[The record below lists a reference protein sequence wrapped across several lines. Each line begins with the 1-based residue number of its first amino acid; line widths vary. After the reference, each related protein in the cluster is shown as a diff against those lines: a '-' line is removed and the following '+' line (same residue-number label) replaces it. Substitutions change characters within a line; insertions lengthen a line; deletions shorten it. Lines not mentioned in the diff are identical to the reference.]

1 MNNNT
6 KFEGKVVI
14 VTGSSSGIGEDA
26 VINFARCGAQ
36 VVVTGRNESGAKVV
50 AEKCMKVSPNGLDPL
65 VMWQMFQRKR
75 TATRSSMK
83 RLKKFNQLD
92 VLINNA
98 GIVVPVVLSNDV
110 TDLMS
115 AYDSIFLTN
124 VRSLLLLTKLAIPHP
139 EKTKGVIVNV
149 SSIASKVEGLL
160 STPYY
165 MSKAAVDS
173 LTKCSAIELG
183 PKGIRVVSIK

>member
-1 MNNNT
+1 MHESFT
-6 KFEGKVVI
+6 K
-14 VTGSSSGIGEDA
+14 
-26 VINFARCGAQ
+26 
-36 VVVTGRNESGAKVV
+36 
-50 AEKCMKVSPNGLDPL
+50 
-65 VMWQMFQRKR
+65 W
-75 TATRSSMK
+75 TRSTGHLADVSK
-83 RLKKFNQLD
+83 EEDCNKIINETIEKFNQLD
-92 VLINNA
+92 VLVNNA

-124 VRSLLLLTKLAIPHP
+124 VRSLLLLTKLAIPP
-139 EKTKGVIVNV
+139 LEKTKGVIVNV
-149 SSIASKVEGLL
+149 SSIASKVGGLL

>member
-1 MNNNT
+1 MNNNAN
-6 KFEGKVVI
+6 FEGKVVI

-26 VINFARCGAQ
+26 VISFARCGAQ
-36 VVVTGRNESGAKVV
+36 VVVTGRSESRAKVV
-50 AEKCMKVSPNGLDPL
+50 AEKCIKVSPNGLDPL
-65 VMWQMFQRKR
+65 VIVADVSKEEDCNKIINE
-75 TATRSSMK
+75 TIE
-83 RLKKFNQLD
+83 KFNQLD
-92 VLINNA
+92 VLVNNA

-115 AYDSIFLTN
+115 AYDAIFSTN
-124 VRSLLLLTKLAIPHP
+124 VRSLLLLTKIAIPHL
-139 EKTKGVIVNV
+139 EKTKGVIVNL
-149 SSIASKVEGLL
+149 SSIASKVGGLL